1 MRPYV
6 EKLAIP
12 EGQSCAF
19 LYRRLDGGI
28 PFQWHYHPE
37 FELTLT
43 LNSRGE
49 RFVGDNIATYGDGD
63 LALLGPNLPH
73 TWASRSKFIEN
84 EPHVAIVVWFRSEW
98 IDALTTTA
106 AELAILKPM
115 LANASRGILFSGAA
129 TAAVRPALVEL
140 AGFDPAQRLIGLLH
154 VLVTLS
160 RDAAPAGLA
169 GPSWRPKPMT
179 QADWSRIERV
189 LDHFHANCQSRL
201 SMDDLAEVAHLS
213 VSGVN
218 RLLHRHTQMTAS
230 DYIAQ
235 LRVGRAC
242 QLLMS
247 TARPIGH
254 IAADSGYDN
263 LSHFNRQFRALKQTT
278 PRAFR
283 HRHTPEHR
291 PG

>member
-49 RFVGDNIATYGDGD
+49 QFVGDNIATYGDGD

-129 TAAVRPALVEL
+129 TAAVRPAWW
-140 AGFDPAQRLIGLLH
+140 
-154 VLVTLS
+154 
-160 RDAAPAGLA
+160 
-169 GPSWRPKPMT
+169 SWRGSTPPSGSSGCCMSSSPCPAT
-179 QADWSRIERV
+179 RRPRV
-189 LDHFHANCQSRL
+189 W
-201 SMDDLAEVAHLS
+201 
-213 VSGVN
+213 
-218 RLLHRHTQMTAS
+218 
-230 DYIAQ
+230 
-235 LRVGRAC
+235 RA
-242 QLLMS
+242 
-247 TARPIGH
+247 
-254 IAADSGYDN
+254 
-263 LSHFNRQFRALKQTT
+263 RAGDRN
-278 PRAFR
+278 P
-283 HRHTPEHR
+283 
-291 PG
+291 